1 MAKKTDS
8 GLEKLRSSLRAGEL
22 LSVYLL
28 FGEEAYLREYYVKAI
43 RDKVLTG
50 VMDDFNYIVIEDA
63 KTDLDLLR
71 AEIDTPPMM
80 AEKKMILV
88 KYSGIFSK
96 AAENVKRF
104 WSEAIAELP
113 EYLCL
118 VFYEEAADKRGVL
131 YKAVSAKGL
140 AVECSYMQGTEL
152 VNWVERTCRS
162 ANKKMSAD
170 TIAYLIENCDEGMHA
185 ILRELEKLFA
195 YGEETITKKDIDRI
209 VTKRPQSRV
218 FDMIRYAIL
227 GDAEA
232 VFSLVEQAKT
242 LKDSPFSVLENL
254 SAYFAKILQT
264 QLLLLEGATPPMIAS
279 KIKVPPFYVND
290 YISYAKCFERA
301 FLVEGIQ
308 KLNTISYEIKCGRA
322 RDWLAIEMFLSECI
336 QHRKKK

>member
-8 GLEKLRSSLRAGEL
+8 GLEKLRTSLRAGEL
-22 LSVYLL
+22 LPVYLL
-28 FGEEAYLREYYVKAI
+28 FGEEAYLREYYTKAI

-63 KTDLDLLR
+63 KTDLDMLR

-80 AEKKMILV
+80 AEKKMILI

-96 AAENVKRF
+96 APEAVKRF
-104 WSEAIAELP
+104 WCDAIAQLP

-118 VFYEEAADKRGVL
+118 VFYEDTADKRGVL
-131 YKAVSAKGL
+131 YKAVSSKGL
-140 AVECSYMQGTEL
+140 AVECTYMQGTEL
-152 VNWVERTCRS
+152 TNWVERTCRS

-218 FDMIRYAIL
+218 FDMIRFAIL

-264 QLLLLEGATPPMIAS
+264 QFLLLEGATPPMIAS
-279 KIKVPPFYVND
+279 KIKVPPFYVQD
-290 YISYAKCFERA
+290 YVSYAKRFERA

-322 RDWLAIEMFLSECI
+322 RDWLAIEMFLTECI
-336 QHRKKK
+336 QHQKKK